1 MMKRIRIEYF
11 KSLDNYGTG
20 MMGLVTVAALA
31 RRFGPEE
38 VEFHVDFTDSQALE
52 EARTE
57 LPAGIRLVRRPT
69 SDQRTA
75 GLSPLRRKAARLW
88 SLLFE
93 NEGRGFDLLIVLGGD
108 DLSEYYSPWAPALA
122 LIRKWRASFRT
133 RVVLL
138 GQTVGPFHRPL
149 NRFLARHLMPRMEL
163 YSRDEPNAAYLS
175 KEFGLHPHL
184 SADLALCDLP
194 LQRETG
200 VTPLSDYGLQEA
212 EYLTLIVSGC
222 QSGGKY
228 YCQNADTYF
237 TRFREIIRHLLS
249 DPRLTGKQIVLLA
262 HTFGSHGDEPAAIR
276 TVAEGLSPDERK
288 RLVVIPEKIGPTRAR
303 AILGH
308 GLLTVTGRMHAAVS
322 TFQGG
327 RPAISLS
334 YSAKYEGVIGR
345 GLGRSD
351 LIIEANDNELWE
363 SGHIV
368 NLVTEKVDYVLSNY
382 DRLRHEITE
391 RVTVARQQADKTL
404 QNL

>member
-1 MMKRIRIEYF
+1 MKRIRIEYF

-31 RRFGPEE
+31 RRFGPQE
-38 VEFHVDFTDSQALE
+38 VEFHCDFADQQALE
-52 EARTE
+52 EVRSE
-57 LPAGIRLVRRPT
+57 LPAGIRLIRRPT
-69 SDQRTA
+69 PDQRTA

-93 NEGRGFDLLIVLGGD
+93 NEGREFDMLIVLGGD

-122 LIRKWRASFRT
+122 LIRKWRASFHT
-133 RVVLL
+133 RIILL

-163 YSRDEPNAAYLS
+163 YTRDQPNADYLS
-175 KEFGLHPHL
+175 EQFGLQPRL

-194 LQRETG
+194 LQHETG
-200 VTPLSDYGLQEA
+200 STPLSNYGLVEA
-212 EYLTLIVSGC
+212 EYVTVIVSGC
-222 QSGGKY
+222 QTGGKY
-228 YCQNADTYF
+228 YCQNSNTYI

-249 DPRLTGKQIVLLA
+249 DRRLAGKQIVLLA

-276 TVAEGLSPDERK
+276 TVAEDLSPDERQ
-288 RLVVIPEKIGPTRAR
+288 RIVTIPEKIGPTRAR

-308 GLLTVTGRMHAAVS
+308 GLLTITGRMHAAVS

-327 RPAISLS
+327 HPAIALS

-345 GLGRSD
+345 GLGRCD

-363 SGHIV
+363 SGQIV
-368 NLVTEKVDYVLSNY
+368 KRVAEKTDYVLTHY
-382 DRLRHEITE
+382 EQLRHEITE
-391 RVTVARQQADKTL
+391 RVTAARRQAEETL
-404 QNL
+404 RNL